1 VIIDSHTHINEAGFW
16 VDPPETILRLM
27 DEAGI
32 DKAVVMTYRD
42 APLPTGDDPLA
53 YVAAACRRYPRLIGY
68 ARMNPHFGV
77 QAVRELERGFR
88 DLGMKGLKL
97 HPVSYVMHPAS
108 PETLALVRTAAA
120 WHAPT
125 LFHCG
130 DEEFTLPYQLA
141 QAAAQVPEAQI
152 ILGHMGGY
160 FHVEDAIEAARQH
173 PNLILETSAMP
184 YPAMIRRAIDTIG
197 AERVLFGS
205 DGPGCD
211 PCVGYQ
217 PHPQRDQQNL
227 PGRQPRLPLHFLVGW
242 HPRRSQPQRVGTI
255 SGRATSTA

>member
-1 VIIDSHTHINEAGFW
+1 MAKIIDSHTHIDAAGFW

-32 DKAVVMTYRD
+32 EQAIVMTYRD
-42 APLPTGDDPLA
+42 APIPGGDDPLEYIA
-53 YVAAACRRYPRLIGY
+53 EACRRYPRLIGY
-68 ARMNPHFGV
+68 ARMNPHHGEH
-77 QAVRELERGFR
+77 AVSELERAFR

-108 PETLALVRTAAA
+108 PETIALIKTAAA

-130 DEEFTLPYQLA
+130 DEDFTLPYQIA
-141 QAAAQVPEAQI
+141 QAAELVPEATI

-160 FHVEDAIEAARQH
+160 FHVEDAIQAARQY

-184 YPAMIRRAIDTIG
+184 YPDMIKRAVDTIG

-211 PCVGYQ
+211 PSIEVEKVRAAGLSAADEQLLFSTNIERILSQVG
-217 PHPQRDQQNL
+217 R
-227 PGRQPRLPLHFLVGW
+227 
-242 HPRRSQPQRVGTI
+242 
-255 SGRATSTA
+255 

>member
-1 VIIDSHTHINEAGFW
+1 
-16 VDPPETILRLM
+16 M

-32 DKAVVMTYRD
+32 EQAIVMTYRD
-42 APLPTGDDPLA
+42 APQPGGDDPLE
-53 YVAAACRRYPRLIGY
+53 YVAEACRRYPRLIGY
-68 ARMNPHFGV
+68 ARMNPHHGEH
-77 QAVRELERGFR
+77 AVAELNRAFR

-108 PETLALVRTAAA
+108 PETIALIKKAAE

-130 DEEFTLPYQLA
+130 DEDFTLPYQIA
-141 QAAAQVPEAQI
+141 QAAELVPEATI

-160 FHVEDAIEAARQH
+160 FHVEDAIQAALQW

-184 YPAMIRRAIDTIG
+184 YPHMIKRAVEMIG
-197 AERVLFGS
+197 AERVLFAS

-211 PCVGYQ
+211 PSIEVEKVRSAGLSPDDEQLLFSTNIERILSQVG
-217 PHPQRDQQNL
+217 R
-227 PGRQPRLPLHFLVGW
+227 
-242 HPRRSQPQRVGTI
+242 
-255 SGRATSTA
+255 

>member
-1 VIIDSHTHINEAGFW
+1 MGKIIDSHTHIDDAGFW

-32 DKAVVMTYRD
+32 EQAVVMTYRD
-42 APLPTGDDPLA
+42 APLPGGDDPLEYIADA
-53 YVAAACRRYPRLIGY
+53 YRRYPRLIGY
-68 ARMNPHFGV
+68 ARMNPHYGE
-77 QAVRELERGFR
+77 QAVSELERAFR

-108 PETLALVRTAAA
+108 PETIALIRTAAA

-130 DEEFTLPYQLA
+130 DEDFTFPYQIA
-141 QAAAQVPEAQI
+141 QAAEAVPDATI

-160 FHVEDAIEAARQH
+160 FHVEDAIQAALRH

-184 YPAMIRRAIDTIG
+184 YPNMIKRAVDLVG
-197 AERVLFGS
+197 AERVLFAS

-211 PCVGYQ
+211 PSIEVQKVKAAGLSESV
-217 PHPQRDQQNL
+217 QQLLFSTNIERIL
-227 PGRQPRLPLHFLVGW
+227 SLVG
-242 HPRRSQPQRVGTI
+242 R
-255 SGRATSTA
+255 

>member
-1 VIIDSHTHINEAGFW
+1 MKIIDSHTHIDEAGFW
-16 VDPPETILRLM
+16 VDPPETILKLM

-32 DKAVVMTYRD
+32 EKAVVMTYRD
-42 APLPTGDDPLA
+42 APLPSGDDPLE
-53 YVAAACRRYPRLIGY
+53 YVAAACRQHPRLIGY
-68 ARMNPHFGV
+68 ARMNPRFGDR
-77 QAVRELERGFR
+77 AVEALERSFR

-108 PETLALVRTAAA
+108 PETVALIRTAAE

-130 DEEFTLPYQLA
+130 DEDFTLPYQIA
-141 QAAAQVPEAQI
+141 QAAELVPEATI

-160 FHVEDAIEAARQH
+160 FHVEDAILAAQQH

-184 YPAMIRRAIDTIG
+184 YPHMIKRAVETIG
-197 AERVLFGS
+197 ADRVLFAS

-211 PCVGYQ
+211 PTIEVEKVRAAGLAAADEEKLFSTNIE
-217 PHPQRDQQNL
+217 RILN
-227 PGRQPRLPLHFLVGW
+227 
-242 HPRRSQPQRVGTI
+242 RVG
-255 SGRATSTA
+255 R

>member
-1 VIIDSHTHINEAGFW
+1 MIIDSHTHIDEAGFW

-32 DKAVVMTYRD
+32 DQAVVMTYRD
-42 APLPTGDDPLA
+42 APLPGDANPLD
-53 YVAAACRRYPRLIGY
+53 YVADACRRYPRLIGY
-68 ARMNPHFGV
+68 ARMNPRYGERAV
-77 QAVRELERGFR
+77 QELERGFR

-97 HPVSYVMHPAS
+97 HPVSYVMHPTS
-108 PETLALVRTAAA
+108 PETLALIRVAAA

-130 DEEFTLPYQLA
+130 DEEFTLPLQLA
-141 QAAAQVPEAQI
+141 QTAALVPEAQI

-160 FHVEDAIEAARQH
+160 FHVEDAIQAAKQH

-184 YPAMIRRAIDTIG
+184 YPALIKRAVDELG
-197 AERVLFGS
+197 PERVLFGS

-211 PCVGYQ
+211 PTIEVAKVRAAGLSADQ
-217 PHPQRDQQNL
+217 ERLLFADNIQRL
-227 PGRQPRLPLHFLVGW
+227 LA
-242 HPRRSQPQRVGTI
+242 RVG
-255 SGRATSTA
+255 R